1 MRKQL
6 LTIVNGEKV
15 KYDILLEY
23 ESNDKN
29 YVAYLDNKVNEEGDS
44 EVYLATYILKDDI
57 YDLTPVTSKEEIEM
71 FETIIKEVQKETK
84 SND

>member
-1 MRKQL
+1 MGKQL

-15 KYDILLEY
+15 KYDIILEY

-29 YVAYLDNKVNEEGDS
+29 YVVYLDNKVNEEGTS
-44 EVYLATYILKDDI
+44 EVYLATYTINDDI
-57 YDLTPVTSKEEIEM
+57 YDLTPVTSKEELET